1 MHITSYEYR
10 REYGTLYNTH
20 MARFRVK
27 HVPKEIIPVVRTT
40 YIIHELNPQ
49 RSKWVLYKNY
59 EKKLRLVY
67 WTLTTLG
74 QASMTQ

>member
-27 HVPKEIIPVVRTT
+27 HVPKEIIPVVRAT

-49 RSKWVLYKNY
+49 RSKWVLY
-59 EKKLRLVY
+59 
-67 WTLTTLG
+67 
-74 QASMTQ
+74 

>member
-20 MARFRVK
+20 IARFRVK
-27 HVPKEIIPVVRTT
+27 HVPKEIIPVVRAT

-49 RSKWVLYKNY
+49 RSKWVLYKV
-59 EKKLRLVY
+59 RLVR